1 MSSVKKFRWGYL
13 LISLVLCAVGLCFII
28 YPNNSIKIGSYIIA
42 AAAMLVGIIL
52 AIKVLADRKRDF
64 SFATSI
70 FSAVLTVA
78 CGVVAL
84 IIPNEI
90 FKLYPMLIGLFII
103 LDGSFKLQT
112 VINAKRYKIKC
123 WWLLLLFAVIS
134 IIGGFF
140 VIRLRVDID
149 VSYRF
154 FSIIMGASLC
164 SCGLQ
169 NFLSLFY
176 LGRIVSKANDKVDSR
191 VRDISDTVNDDAV
204 IADSYIDDNEIG
216 VEVLPIDNKKAK
228 LPKKRRKELKEGTK
242 LIEGGANEITDNSN
256 DAMVIDDIVINEITS
271 EINDNITDED
281 NK

>member
-1 MSSVKKFRWGYL
+1 MSSTKKFRWGYL
-13 LISLVLCAVGLCFII
+13 LISLVLCAVGLCFILF
-28 YPNNSIKIGSYIIA
+28 PNHSIKIGSYIIA
-42 AAAMLVGIIL
+42 AAAILVGLIL
-52 AIKVLADRKRDF
+52 AIKVLADRQRGF
-64 SFATSI
+64 SFATSM
-70 FSAVLTVA
+70 FSAILTIA

-123 WWLLLLFAVIS
+123 WWLLLIFAVIS

-154 FSIIMGASLC
+154 FSIIMGIALC

-176 LGRIVSKANDKVDSR
+176 LGRIVAKANDRVDSR
-191 VRDISDTVNDDAV
+191 VRDISDEASDDAV
-204 IADSYIDDNEIG
+204 IADSYIDGNEIG
-216 VEVLPIDNKKAK
+216 VEVLPINTPSSIA
-228 LPKKRRKELKEGTK
+228 PKKKKRLGR
-242 LIEGGANEITDNSN
+242 DNSKLLEIGDN
-256 DAMVIDDIVINEITS
+256 TNNTTENTIITEDITVDVI
-271 EINDNITDED
+271 ED
-281 NK
+281 NTNNSEN

>member
-1 MSSVKKFRWGYL
+1 MSSIKKFRWGYL
-13 LISLVLCAVGLCFII
+13 LISFILCGVGLCFII
-28 YPNNSIKIGSYIIA
+28 YPNDSIKIGSYIIA
-42 AAAMLVGIIL
+42 GAAMLVGIIL

-64 SFATSI
+64 SFATSL

-112 VINAKRYKIKC
+112 VINAKRYQIKL

-149 VSYRF
+149 LSYRI
-154 FSIIMGASLC
+154 FSMILGGSLC
-164 SCGLQ
+164 SCGIQ

-176 LGRIVSKANDKVDSR
+176 LNRIVAKANDKVDSR
-191 VRDISDTVNDDAV
+191 VRDISDKVTDDAV
-204 IADSYIDDNEIG
+204 VADSYIDENEIG
-216 VEVLPIDNKKAK
+216 VEVLPITPNKIEQKSK
-228 LPKKRRKELKEGTK
+228 RKKPKIKDTN
-242 LIEGGANEITDNSN
+242 LIEESKESEDAVKKNESTIFIEENVVKDNT
-256 DAMVIDDIVINEITS
+256 E
-271 EINDNITDED
+271 

>member
-1 MSSVKKFRWGYL
+1 MSSAKKFRWGYL
-13 LISLVLCAVGLCFII
+13 LISLVLCAVGLCFIFF
-28 YPNNSIKIGSYIIA
+28 PNDSIKIGSYIIA

-154 FSIIMGASLC
+154 FSIILGVALC

-176 LGRIVSKANDKVDSR
+176 LGRIVAKANNKVDSR
-191 VRDISDTVNDDAV
+191 VRDISDEISDDAV
-204 IADSYIDDNEIG
+204 IADSYIEDNEIG
-216 VEVLPIDNKKAK
+216 VEVLPIDNKVK
-228 LPKKRRKELKEGTK
+228 LPKKKKRLGRDNTK
-242 LIEGGANEITDNSN
+242 RLNSGDNSN
-256 DAMVIDDIVINEITS
+256 QIGNSAMITEDVVVEVIEENTNNSDTS
-271 EINDNITDED
+271 EG
-281 NK
+281 

>member
-64 SFATSI
+64 TFATSI
-70 FSAVLTVA
+70 FSAILTIA

-154 FSIIMGASLC
+154 FSIIMGVALC

-176 LGRIVSKANDKVDSR
+176 LGRIVAKANDKVDTR
-191 VRDISDTVNDDAV
+191 VRDITDTVNDDAV
-204 IADSYIDDNEIG
+204 VADSYIDDNEIG
-216 VEVLPIDNKKAK
+216 VEVLPIDNKVK
-228 LPKKRRKELKEGTK
+228 LPKKKKRLGRDNTK
-242 LIEGGANEITDNSN
+242 RLNSGDNSNQIGNSVMITEDVVVEVIEENTDNS
-256 DAMVIDDIVINEITS
+256 DTS
-271 EINDNITDED
+271 ES
-281 NK
+281 

>member
-1 MSSVKKFRWGYL
+1 MGATKKFRWGYL
-13 LISLVLCAVGLCFII
+13 LISLILCIVGLCFII

-42 AAAMLVGIIL
+42 GAAMLVGVIL
-52 AIKVLADRKRDF
+52 AIKVLADRKRDLT
-64 SFATSI
+64 FATSI

-84 IIPNEI
+84 FIPNEI
-90 FKLYPMLIGLFII
+90 FKLYPMLIGLFVI

-112 VINAKRYKIKC
+112 VINAKRYKIKL

-140 VIRLRVDID
+140 VIRLRVDLD
-149 VSYRF
+149 VSFRM
-154 FSIIMGASLC
+154 FSIIMGATLC

-176 LGRIVSKANDKVDSR
+176 LGRIVAKANDKVDSR
-191 VRDISDTVNDDAV
+191 VRDISDIGNDDAV
-204 IADSYIDDNEIG
+204 IADSYLNDGDVN
-216 VEVLPIDNKKAK
+216 VEVLPIDNKKQR
-228 LPKKRRKELKEGTK
+228 LPKKRK
-242 LIEGGANEITDNSN
+242 LSKGDTVLIDNKDENIIDNTIIQNDTLAIGEITDNTIA
-256 DAMVIDDIVINEITS
+256 D
-271 EINDNITDED
+271 D

>member
-149 VSYRF
+149 ISYRF

-176 LGRIVSKANDKVDSR
+176 LGRIVAKANDKVDTR
-191 VRDISDTVNDDAV
+191 VRDITDAVNDDAV

-216 VEVLPIDNKKAK
+216 VEVLPIDNKVK
-228 LPKKRRKELKEGTK
+228 LPKKKKRLGRDNTK
-242 LIEGGANEITDNSN
+242 RLNSGDNSN
-256 DAMVIDDIVINEITS
+256 QIGNSVMITEDVVVEVIEENTNNSDTS
-271 EINDNITDED
+271 ES
-281 NK
+281 

>member
-1 MSSVKKFRWGYL
+1 MGSVKKFRWGYL

-154 FSIIMGASLC
+154 FSIIMGVALC

-176 LGRIVSKANDKVDSR
+176 LGRIVAKANDKVDTR
-191 VRDISDTVNDDAV
+191 VRDITDTVNDDAV
-204 IADSYIDDNEIG
+204 IADSYIDEGDIG
-216 VEVLPIDNKKAK
+216 VEVLPIDNKVK
-228 LPKKRRKELKEGTK
+228 LPKKKKRLGRDNTK
-242 LIEGGANEITDNSN
+242 RLNSGDNSNQIGNSVMITEDVVVEVIEENTDNS
-256 DAMVIDDIVINEITS
+256 DTS
-271 EINDNITDED
+271 ES
-281 NK
+281 

>member
-42 AAAMLVGIIL
+42 GAAVLVGIIL

-64 SFATSI
+64 SFAMSI

-78 CGVVAL
+78 CGVVAFF
-84 IIPNEI
+84 IPNEI
-90 FKLYPMLIGLFII
+90 FKLYPMLIGLFVI

-154 FSIIMGASLC
+154 FSIIMGVALC

-176 LGRIVSKANDKVDSR
+176 LGRIVAKANDKVDTR
-191 VRDISDTVNDDAV
+191 VRDITDTVNDDAV

-216 VEVLPIDNKKAK
+216 VEVLPINTPNTIK
-228 LPKKRRKELKEGTK
+228 PKKKKRLGRDNTK
-242 LIEGGANEITDNSN
+242 RLNSGDITNQIGNSVMITEDVVVEVIEENTNNS
-256 DAMVIDDIVINEITS
+256 DTS
-271 EINDNITDED
+271 ES
-281 NK
+281 

>member
-1 MSSVKKFRWGYL
+1 MSSTKKFRWGYL
-13 LISLVLCAVGLCFII
+13 LISLVLCAVGLCFILF
-28 YPNNSIKIGSYIIA
+28 PNHSIKIGSYIIA
-42 AAAMLVGIIL
+42 AAAILVGLIL
-52 AIKVLADRKRDF
+52 AIKVLADRQRGF
-64 SFATSI
+64 SFATSM
-70 FSAVLTVA
+70 FSAILTIA

-123 WWLLLLFAVIS
+123 WWLLLIFAVIS

-154 FSIIMGASLC
+154 FSIIMGISLC

-176 LGRIVSKANDKVDSR
+176 LGRIVAKANDRVDSR
-191 VRDISDTVNDDAV
+191 VRDISDEASDDAV
-204 IADSYIDDNEIG
+204 IADSYIDGNEIG
-216 VEVLPIDNKKAK
+216 VEVLPINTPSTIA
-228 LPKKRRKELKEGTK
+228 PKKKKR
-242 LIEGGANEITDNSN
+242 
-256 DAMVIDDIVINEITS
+256 
-271 EINDNITDED
+271 
-281 NK
+281 

>member
-42 AAAMLVGIIL
+42 TAAMLVGIIL

-154 FSIIMGASLC
+154 FSIIMGVALC

-176 LGRIVSKANDKVDSR
+176 LGRIVAKANDKVDTR
-191 VRDISDTVNDDAV
+191 VRDITDTVNDDAV

-216 VEVLPIDNKKAK
+216 VEVLPIDNKVK
-228 LPKKRRKELKEGTK
+228 LPKKKKRLGRDNTK
-242 LIEGGANEITDNSN
+242 RLNSGDNSNQIGNSVMITEDVVVEVIEENTDNS
-256 DAMVIDDIVINEITS
+256 DTS
-271 EINDNITDED
+271 EN
-281 NK
+281 

>member
-70 FSAVLTVA
+70 FSAVLTVS

-154 FSIIMGASLC
+154 FSIIMGVALC

-176 LGRIVSKANDKVDSR
+176 LGRIVAKANDKVDTR
-191 VRDISDTVNDDAV
+191 VRDITDTVNDDAV
-204 IADSYIDDNEIG
+204 IADSYIDEGEIG
-216 VEVLPIDNKKAK
+216 VEVLPIDNKVK
-228 LPKKRRKELKEGTK
+228 LPKKKKRLGRDNTK
-242 LIEGGANEITDNSN
+242 RLNSGDITNQIDNSVMITE
-256 DAMVIDDIVINEITS
+256 DVVVEVIEENTNNSDTS
-271 EINDNITDED
+271 ES
-281 NK
+281 

>member
-176 LGRIVSKANDKVDSR
+176 LGRIVAKANDKVDTR
-191 VRDISDTVNDDAV
+191 VRDITDTVNDDAV

-216 VEVLPIDNKKAK
+216 VEVLPIDNKVK
-228 LPKKRRKELKEGTK
+228 LPKKKKRLGRDNTK
-242 LIEGGANEITDNSN
+242 RLNSGDNSNQIGNSVMITEDVVVEVIEEDTDNS
-256 DAMVIDDIVINEITS
+256 DTS
-271 EINDNITDED
+271 ES
-281 NK
+281 

>member
-64 SFATSI
+64 TFATSI

-154 FSIIMGASLC
+154 FSIIMGVALC

-176 LGRIVSKANDKVDSR
+176 LGRIVAKANDKVDTR
-191 VRDISDTVNDDAV
+191 VRDITDTVNDDAV

-216 VEVLPIDNKKAK
+216 VEVLPIDNKVK
-228 LPKKRRKELKEGTK
+228 LPKKKKRLGRDNTK
-242 LIEGGANEITDNSN
+242 RLNSGDNSN
-256 DAMVIDDIVINEITS
+256 QIGNSVMITEDVVVEVIEENTNNSDTS
-271 EINDNITDED
+271 ES
-281 NK
+281 

>member
-154 FSIIMGASLC
+154 FSIIMGVALC

-176 LGRIVSKANDKVDSR
+176 LGRIVAKANDKVDTR
-191 VRDISDTVNDDAV
+191 VRDITDTVNDDAV

-216 VEVLPIDNKKAK
+216 VEVLPIDNKVK
-228 LPKKRRKELKEGTK
+228 LPKKKKRLGRDNTK
-242 LIEGGANEITDNSN
+242 RLNSGDNSN
-256 DAMVIDDIVINEITS
+256 QIDNSVMITEDVVVEVIEENTNNSDTS
-271 EINDNITDED
+271 EN
-281 NK
+281 

>member
-154 FSIIMGASLC
+154 FSVIMGASLC

-176 LGRIVSKANDKVDSR
+176 LGRIVAKANDKVDTR
-191 VRDISDTVNDDAV
+191 VRDITDTVNDDAV

-216 VEVLPIDNKKAK
+216 VEVLPIDNKVK
-228 LPKKRRKELKEGTK
+228 LPKKKKRLGRDNTK
-242 LIEGGANEITDNSN
+242 RLNSGDNSNQIGNSVMITEDVVVEVIEENTDNS
-256 DAMVIDDIVINEITS
+256 DTS
-271 EINDNITDED
+271 ES
-281 NK
+281 